1 MNRIGE
7 RGEPCASPAFASG
20 VASVR
25 KSSNP
30 MLAWRSLIKLVIY
43 LLATVGILLT
53 CRQSSRLTLLTPLK
67 APFRLNATSVT
78 TLCLYHARSIALE
91 RTRRACSV
99 VLPGRPPN
107 WVSGSRR
114 CFSERY
120 DSRRAITA
128 LSSFPSV
135 LRSEIG
141 R

>member
-1 MNRIGE
+1 MK
-7 RGEPCASPAFASG
+7 FAIHF
-20 VASVR
+20 
-25 KSSNP
+25 
-30 MLAWRSLIKLVIY
+30 LAR
-43 LLATVGILLT
+43 VGNIFAR
-53 CRQSSRLTLLTPLK
+53 RQASRLALLNPLK
-67 APFRLNATSVT
+67 APFRSNATSVT